1 MNFLSGIFKGKAK
14 SFLGVDLGGGGIKVV
29 ELGSKNGKAKLL
41 TYGYSDKYFDDSKG
55 DYLDNPKIPALL
67 ADICKKAKIV
77 SREAITAL
85 PLHKVVTS
93 IIAVSAVP
101 DAMLK
106 TAVEVEAAKFIDYP
120 VADAVIDF
128 KILKEEE
135 RAAAPPPSPD
145 GLGGTA
151 GRAPR
156 DSDLKSEPTGRAKL
170 KVKKI
175 LVTVTRKDLIK
186 KYLDIF
192 KNAGLVLK
200 TLETE
205 SFALSRS
212 LVGKDK
218 SSVCIID
225 IGAYRTSVV
234 VVDSSIPVLG
244 RSAGVGGINLTQTV
258 SKIMGLDI
266 KAAEEAKKDLSL
278 PTADLYD
285 KSSDLGENLPQPV
298 KDLLAPVTS
307 EARYLFNLFG
317 KDENKTIEK
326 IILTGGSSFF
336 PNLTDYFIRELGI
349 RTFLGDPWARILYHE
364 SLKDILD
371 NLGPRFS
378 VATGLAMREIE

>member
-1 MNFLSGIFKGKAK
+1 MAFLGGLFKGKAK
-14 SFLGVDLGGGGIKVV
+14 SFLGVDLGAGGIKVV
-29 ELGSKNGKAKLL
+29 ELGLKDGRAKLL
-41 TYGYSDKYFDDSKG
+41 TYGYTDKYFDEKSG
-55 DYLDNPKIPALL
+55 DYLGNPKIPAIL
-67 ADICKKAKIV
+67 ADICKKAKTV
-77 SREAITAL
+77 SREATTAL

-93 IIAVSAVP
+93 VIAVAAVP
-101 DAMLK
+101 DAMLRP
-106 TAVEVEAAKFIDYP
+106 AVEVEAAKLIDYP

-128 KILKEEE
+128 KVLKEEE
-135 RAAAPPPSPD
+135 KTVAPSLPPD
-145 GLGGTA
+145 GLGVA
-151 GRAPR
+151 GSPR
-156 DSDLKSEPTGRAKL
+156 LGFGEAGGRAKL

-192 KNAGLVLK
+192 KNAGLILK

-218 SSVCIID
+218 SSICVID
-225 IGAYRTSVV
+225 FGAYRTSVV
-234 VVDSSIPVLG
+234 VVDSSVPVLS
-244 RSAGVGGINLTQTV
+244 RSAGVGGINLTEV
-258 SKIMGLDI
+258 ISKIMGVDVN
-266 KAAEEAKKDLSL
+266 AAEEAKKDLS
-278 PTADLYD
+278 
-285 KSSDLGENLPQPV
+285 KSGDLGETLPQPV
-298 KDLLAPVTS
+298 KDLLAPVVS

-317 KDENKTIEK
+317 KEENKTIEK

-336 PNLTDYFIRELGI
+336 PNLADYFTRELGI

-378 VATGLAMREIE
+378 VAIGLAMREIE